1 MEVEIASYYCI
12 LGVSKLE
19 PHPSA
24 AETKTQ
30 TNKNYT
36 YLEQTFVQVF
46 HQINDILW
54 GLPPSPVCFIAYIL
68 EEYNFSK

>member
-1 MEVEIASYYCI
+1 MEVEIASLYCI
-12 LGVSKLE
+12 QGVSKLE
-19 PHPSA
+19 PQPSA

-54 GLPPSPVCFIAYIL
+54 GLHLFAS
-68 EEYNFSK
+68 